1 VPREDTT
8 VPASA
13 ALLNAVRIAGHDCY
27 DRVVFEFRGPS
38 LPEWRVEPAD
48 PPFSGPSGL
57 PVTVLGTS
65 WLHVRFGTAN
75 AHTDDGEATVGI
87 APVPLGDTTVLRQVQ
102 LIEDFEAVVV
112 YVIGMDSARPFRVL
126 TFADPP
132 RLAID
137 VRTG

>member
-1 VPREDTT
+1 MPV
-8 VPASA
+8 AA
-13 ALLNAVRIAGHDCY
+13 ALLTAVRVAGHDCY
-27 DRVVFEFRGPS
+27 DRVVFQFDGPG

-57 PVTVLGTS
+57 PVPVRGSS
-65 WLHVRFGTAN
+65 WLRVRFGTAN
-75 AHTDDGEATVGI
+75 AHTDDGESTVGI
-87 APVPLGDTTVLRQVQ
+87 APVPLADTSVLRQVQ

-112 YVIGMDSARPFRVL
+112 YVIGTDGPRPFRVL

-132 RLAID
+132 RVAID